1 MPKSDTWPG
10 GVATEPSSRNMDSA
24 GSSDSMISTNS
35 SFVSA
40 AEQLHIFFCMGLL
53 CGRAKRDGEVLK
65 HRFCPLVPNL
75 WSCVRRGAQSA
86 DSLQHLSAA
95 ERECLMYLEQT
106 IDSLDVEDDSGLS
119 NDEPDTSRWAA
130 EKADHLS
137 NAAEQRGED
146 SKGDQ
151 MLGLH
156 HGVPTPFL
164 LANGSANLP
173 QTAPADV
180 HERKTP
186 EVPNDSSAP
195 PSLETNTRDLETSET
210 HCEVR
215 VPDSKTGSSA
225 PRAQM
230 LASATD
236 GGGDLRA
243 PSDTTLEPDR
253 SNPQPETDLVLF
265 PPPSDFMDEPGPQ
278 PQLEEERPV
287 LPISVETS
295 GKSKGIDLEALR
307 LRAAT
312 RRSSS
317 GSDAIHQPVPEKSVV
332 DVPES
337 TPDSLTV
344 TPANHLPEFPEPKS
358 PPAVAPKP
366 KKLPSNIIFKSHKP
380 SVDTNFSPPASDRL
394 LSDTQKVHME
404 ALRKIGLLKADNA
417 DFDPRPSLSS
427 PKSRKSWAAP
437 PSPLS
442 PVARQTPPSPS
453 TRTSS
458 PVSAVPVAASV
469 PRSAS
474 MGRVSPQATVASRPA
489 AQPTDIFPVPAAFSD
504 AVEPPSGRSPINTC
518 VKSATLERSGLGSS
532 SPTVSQ
538 DGGANSGGLAELRNS
553 RPRPASLGS
562 GKDFSSVKLEA
573 SGSKDANA
581 RRSTRV
587 APVSQS
593 AAESQGAPRYHGVS
607 VVICPR
613 PEHDE
618 GRREALKK
626 LGLLKD

>member
-1 MPKSDTWPG
+1 
-10 GVATEPSSRNMDSA
+10 
-24 GSSDSMISTNS
+24 
-35 SFVSA
+35 
-40 AEQLHIFFCMGLL
+40 
-53 CGRAKRDGEVLK
+53 
-65 HRFCPLVPNL
+65 
-75 WSCVRRGAQSA
+75 
-86 DSLQHLSAA
+86 
-95 ERECLMYLEQT
+95 
-106 IDSLDVEDDSGLS
+106 
-119 NDEPDTSRWAA
+119 
-130 EKADHLS
+130 
-137 NAAEQRGED
+137 
-146 SKGDQ
+146 

-156 HGVPTPFL
+156 RGVPTPFL
-164 LANGSANLP
+164 LANGSTNLP

-180 HERKTP
+180 HERQTP

-195 PSLETNTRDLETSET
+195 PSLESNARDSETSET
-210 HCEVR
+210 RCEVR

-225 PRAQM
+225 PQAQM

-243 PSDTTLEPDR
+243 PSDTTLEPDQ
-253 SNPQPETDLVLF
+253 SKPQPETDLVLF
-265 PPPSDFMDEPGPQ
+265 PPPSDFMDKPGPR
-278 PQLEEERPV
+278 PPLEEKRPDP
-287 LPISVETS
+287 PISVETS
-295 GKSKGIDLEALR
+295 GKSKGIDLEMLR
-307 LRAAT
+307 MRAAT

-317 GSDAIHQPVPEKSVV
+317 SSDVIHQPVPEESVV
-332 DVPES
+332 EVAQFSPS
-337 TPDSLTV
+337 TPDCLTV
-344 TPANHLPEFPEPKS
+344 TSAANPLPEFPEPKS

-366 KKLPSNIIFKSHKP
+366 KKLPSNIIFKSHKT
-380 SVDTNFSPPASDRL
+380 SVDGNFPPPASDRL

-417 DFDPRPSLSS
+417 DFDLRPSLSS

-458 PVSAVPVAASV
+458 PVQVPAVPVAASV
-469 PRSAS
+469 PRSHS
-474 MGRVSPQATVASRPA
+474 TGKVSPQATVASRPAA

-504 AVEPPSGRSPINTC
+504 TVEPPSGHSTINPC
-518 VKSATLERSGLGSS
+518 VKSATLERSGMGSS
-532 SPTVSQ
+532 SSAVGR
-538 DGGANSGGLAELRNS
+538 DGGADSSGLAELRNS

-573 SGSKDANA
+573 SGSKDALNA

-587 APVSQS
+587 APVSQG

>member
-24 GSSDSMISTNS
+24 GSSDSVISTNS
-35 SFVSA
+35 SF
-40 AEQLHIFFCMGLL
+40 
-53 CGRAKRDGEVLK
+53 
-65 HRFCPLVPNL
+65 
-75 WSCVRRGAQSA
+75 SA

-119 NDEPDTSRWAA
+119 NDEPDTSRRAA

-210 HCEVR
+210 RCEVR

-230 LASATD
+230 LAPATD

-287 LPISVETS
+287 LPIPVETS
-295 GKSKGIDLEALR
+295 GKSKGIDLEVLR

-317 GSDAIHQPVPEKSVV
+317 GSDVIHQPVPEMSVV

-337 TPDSLTV
+337 PSTPDSLTA
-344 TPANHLPEFPEPKS
+344 TSANHLPEFPEPKS

-366 KKLPSNIIFKSHKP
+366 KKLPSNIIFKSHKTSP
-380 SVDTNFSPPASDRL
+380 DANFSPPASDRL

-427 PKSRKSWAAP
+427 PTSRKSWAAP

-442 PVARQTPPSPS
+442 PTARQTPPSPS

-458 PVSAVPVAASV
+458 PVQVSAVPVAASV

-474 MGRVSPQATVASRPA
+474 MGRASPQAAVASRPA
-489 AQPTDIFPVPAAFSD
+489 AQPADIFPVPAAFSD
-504 AVEPPSGRSPINTC
+504 AVEPPSGHSPINTR

-573 SGSKDANA
+573 SGSKDANS